1 MFNGRI
7 LGPTMSKRKG
17 KLGFRGPGDAPARPG
32 ARPGARP
39 RPAGRG
45 GPRSGQQPLWLF
57 GVHAVM
63 AALANPNRRPERL
76 LATPE
81 AGQTWGQ
88 RLREE
93 RHPQHACLSVQTVQR
108 RDIDAVLPEGSVHQG
123 LALFTAPL
131 AQPALE
137 AVFGAAPPAP
147 APRRRVV
154 VLLDQVTDPHNVGAV
169 LRSAAAFGALAVV
182 ALDKGAPEES
192 GTLAKAASGAL
203 EAVPYISVVNL
214 ARSLDSLKEAGFW
227 CLGLAG
233 EAGQSLAES
242 SPGAAVALVL
252 GAEGSGLR
260 RLTRERCDLLV
271 KLPTRPPID
280 SLNVSNAAA
289 IALYELLGR
298 G

>member
-1 MFNGRI
+1 MK
-7 LGPTMSKRKG
+7 KRKDKSGRRPSRSGG
-17 KLGFRGPGDAPARPG
+17 KPEARAAGGAGSPARGPRRPSRRASG
-32 ARPGARP
+32 PG
-39 RPAGRG
+39 GT
-45 GPRSGQQPLWLF
+45 QPLWLF
-57 GVHAVM
+57 GVHAVL

-76 LATPE
+76 LLTPE
-81 AGQTWGQ
+81 AAQTWGA
-88 RLREE
+88 RLRAIRDL
-93 RHPQHACLSVQTVQR
+93 RHANLANQTVSR
-108 RDIDAVLPEGSVHQG
+108 REIDELLPEGAVHQG
-123 LALFTAPL
+123 LALRSAPL
-131 AQPALE
+131 DQPALE
-137 AVFGAAPPAP
+137 DVLEIPNSPAEPPA
-147 APRRRVV
+147 RRVI

-192 GTLAKAASGAL
+192 GTLAKSASGAL

-214 ARSLDSLKEAGFW
+214 ARSLDVLKAAGFW

-233 EAGQSLAES
+233 EAERSLAES
-242 SPGAAVALVL
+242 DPGAAVALVL

-289 IALYELLGR
+289 VALYELLGR

>member
-1 MFNGRI
+1 R
-7 LGPTMSKRKG
+7 
-17 KLGFRGPGDAPARPG
+17 D
-32 ARPGARP
+32 
-39 RPAGRG
+39 
-45 GPRSGQQPLWLF
+45 
-57 GVHAVM
+57 
-63 AALANPNRRPERL
+63 
-76 LATPE
+76 
-81 AGQTWGQ
+81 
-88 RLREE
+88 E
-93 RHPQHACLSVQTVQR
+93 RHPAHAALGLETVQR
-108 RDIDAVLPEGSVHQG
+108 HDIDALLPEGSVHQG
-123 LALFTAPL
+123 LALRTAPL
-131 AQPALE
+131 DQPALE
-137 AVFGAAPPAP
+137 EVFAARPPLP
-147 APRRRVV
+147 EPTPPRRVV

-214 ARSLDSLKEAGFW
+214 ARALDSLKEAGFW

-233 EAGQSLAES
+233 EAGQTLAAS
-242 SPGAAVALVL
+242 RPGEAVALVL

-271 KLPTRPPID
+271 KLPTRAPLD

-289 IALYELLGR
+289 VALYELLGR